1 MPNRFI
7 GKLIYTGCKIKDA
20 ISLNLRNHLI
30 FYLVKN
36 IKEPF
41 CIEKNVELRTPQ
53 QIKIEKDCTIKSR
66 TIINGRSRR
75 EDFGIILG
83 ENTYLKENC
92 YFDAYGSGF
101 IHIDGFCAFGQNT
114 IIHGGGGVKIGKYVI
129 TGANCYIIASN
140 HIYDSIEFPIIL
152 QGDKQKGI
160 VIEDNV
166 WLGGSVI
173 VLDGVTI
180 GRNSVIAAGTVVRKN
195 VSPNTLMYVDNEKNL
210 IMKTIFSKKNNE
222 KPSR

>member
-7 GKLIYTGCKIKDA
+7 GKIIHICCKIKDK
-20 ISLNLRNHLI
+20 ISLTLHNHLI
-30 FYLVKN
+30 FYLIKN
-36 IKEPF
+36 IKTPF
-41 CIEKNVELRTPQ
+41 SIEQGVVFRTPE
-53 QIKIEKDCTIKSR
+53 QIKIEKNCTIKTR
-66 TIINGRSRR
+66 TIINGRSRKKN
-75 EDFGIILG
+75 FGVVLG

-92 YFDAYGSGF
+92 YLDAYSGF

-140 HIYDSIEFPIIL
+140 HKYDSVEFPIML
-152 QGDKQKGI
+152 QGDKRKGI

-166 WLGGSVI
+166 WLGASVI

-180 GRNSVIAAGTVVRKN
+180 GKNSVIGAGTIITKDVA
-195 VSPNTLMYVDNEKNL
+195 PNSLIYNESNL
-210 IMKTIFSKKNNE
+210 ITKTIYSNKK
-222 KPSR
+222 

>member
-7 GKLIYTGCKIKDA
+7 GRLVFLGYKIKDHL
-20 ISLNLRNHLI
+20 SLYFHNHLI

-36 IKEPF
+36 IKKPF
-41 CIEKNVELRTPQ
+41 CIEKDVEFRTPN
-53 QIKIEKDCTIKSR
+53 QIKIEKECTIKSR
-66 TIINGRSRR
+66 TIIDGRSRNR
-75 EDFGIILG
+75 DFGIILG

-114 IIHGGGGVKIGKYVI
+114 IIHGGGGVKIGKFVI
-129 TGANCYIIASN
+129 TGANCYIISSN
-140 HIYDSIEFPIIL
+140 HIYNSIDFPIML
-152 QGDKQKGI
+152 QGDKRKGI

-173 VLDGVTI
+173 ILDGVTI
-180 GRNSVIAAGTVVRKN
+180 GRNSIIAAGTVVTKN
-195 VSPNTLMYVDNEKNL
+195 VPPNTLIYNNNILLSKQIHNEK
-210 IMKTIFSKKNNE
+210 SH
-222 KPSR
+222 